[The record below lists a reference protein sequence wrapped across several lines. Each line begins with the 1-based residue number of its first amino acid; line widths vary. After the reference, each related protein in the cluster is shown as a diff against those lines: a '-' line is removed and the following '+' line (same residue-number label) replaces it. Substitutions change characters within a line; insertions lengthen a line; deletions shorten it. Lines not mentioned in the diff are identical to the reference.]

1 MSLTYKV
8 HNIAGTAFSI
18 PYSNVAQV
26 IEANPY
32 DKMRGVNQYIQLL
45 NGTLYVVGTPRL
57 IVAETNSQMLKTEVG
72 AVNPLDQSEP

>member
-8 HNIAGTAFSI
+8 HNITGTAFSI

-32 DKMRGVNQYIQLL
+32 DKMRGVKQYIQLL
-45 NGTLYVVGTPRL
+45 NGTLYVVGTPTLSVTESNKQL
-57 IVAETNSQMLKTEVG
+57 IAQEVG